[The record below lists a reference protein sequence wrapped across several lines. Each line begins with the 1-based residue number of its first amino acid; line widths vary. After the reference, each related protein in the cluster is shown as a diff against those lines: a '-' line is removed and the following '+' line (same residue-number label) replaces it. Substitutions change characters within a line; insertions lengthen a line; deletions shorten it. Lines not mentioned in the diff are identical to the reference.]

1 MVNILVLDGVSESGV
16 QILKKDFNVDVMG
29 SLSTSEL
36 KDIISKYDALLVRSQ
51 TKVNKE
57 VIDASNLKI
66 IARAGVGVDNIDV
79 KAATQKGVIVV
90 NSPDGNT
97 IAAAEHTIAM
107 LLSLS
112 RFIPSANESL
122 KKGEWERKKF
132 TGVELYNKTLG
143 VIGFGRIGSHVAK
156 VCKALGMKVMVFDP
170 YISASKAEELNI
182 EVVEL
187 EKIFTESDFLTVH
200 VPLTSETSN
209 LINIETLK
217 KMKKT
222 ARIVNCSRGGIINE
236 DDLVYA
242 LENNIIAGAGLD
254 VFQNEPLKESPL
266 QKIQD
271 KLIITPHL
279 GASTQEAQIN
289 VSVDVAEQVS
299 AYFKGEKVKS
309 AVNLAG
315 MDISESIKPYV
326 NVALKLGMYLG
337 QTATGNLK
345 TLNIKYLGELSDTDQ
360 DTRVLDVT
368 IVKGLL
374 TPILGDT
381 VNYVNAMSIAKDR
394 NINVEKT
401 KSYEK
406 INYKSLITVKALFD
420 TGEVSLAGTI
430 GSHNEE
436 RIVEIDEYDIN
447 FKPEGKILITKN
459 LDKPGMVGKVGTFL
473 GQNNINIASM
483 DLGRN
488 TSINKAIMAINID
501 EKISEQCLDDMR
513 SMEGIVEIKLV
524 NF

>member
-1 MVNILVLDGVSESGV
+1 MVNVLVLDGVSESGV

-29 SLSTSEL
+29 SLSNSEL
-36 KDIISKYDALLVRSQ
+36 KDIIGKYDALLVRSQ

-57 VIDASNLKI
+57 TIDASNLKI

-79 KAATQKGVIVV
+79 DAATKKGVIVV

-112 RFIPSANESL
+112 RYIPSANSSL
-122 KKGEWERKKF
+122 KKGEWKRKEF

-143 VIGFGRIGSHVAK
+143 VIGFGRIGSHVSK

-170 YISASKAEELNI
+170 YISSSKAEELNI
-182 EVVEL
+182 EVVDLNKLFSEA
-187 EKIFTESDFLTVH
+187 DFITVH
-200 VPLTSETSN
+200 VPLTAETSN
-209 LINIETLK
+209 LINLENMK

-222 ARIVNCSRGGIINE
+222 TRIVNCSRGGIINE
-236 DDLVYA
+236 ADLVYA
-242 LENNIIAGAGLD
+242 LENNIIAGAALD
-254 VFQNEPLKESPL
+254 VFETEPLKESPL
-266 QKIQD
+266 QNIQD

-279 GASTQEAQIN
+279 GASTQEAQVN

-299 AYFKGEKVKS
+299 AFFKGEKVKS

-315 MDISESIKPYV
+315 MEISESIKPYV
-326 NVALKLGMYLG
+326 DVALKLGMFLG
-337 QTATGNLK
+337 QATKGNLK
-345 TLNIKYLGELSDTDQ
+345 NLYIKYLGDISDTEQ

-374 TPILGDT
+374 TPVLGDT

-394 NINVEKT
+394 GINVEKT

-406 INYKSLITVKALFD
+406 INYKNLITVKAVFD
-420 TGEVSLAGTI
+420 AGEMSLSGTI
-430 GSHNEE
+430 GANDEE
-436 RIVEIDEYDIN
+436 RIVQVDEYDIN
-447 FKPEGKILITKN
+447 FKPEGKLLITKN

-473 GQNNINIASM
+473 GKSNINIASM

-488 TSINKAIMAINID
+488 ISNHKAMMVINID
-501 EKISEQCLDDMR
+501 ENITDQLLTDMR
-513 SMEGIVEIKLV
+513 EMEGIIDLKLV
-524 NF
+524 DL